1 MNTFNSFA
9 IENHLK
15 KRGFTL
21 SGEDARTYIRG
32 LRHPAI
38 EEPIYVKVRRSKGRP
53 AAVSRLPVVLH
64 PEAGLP
70 LKALAAIGGVAMADA
85 LYHNSN
91 LAGVPKRDNG
101 GKKEIAFG
109 RAFKFADEAA
119 LDAFVDHLI
128 APRK

>member
-21 SGEDARTYIRG
+21 SGEDARAYVRG

-91 LAGVPKRDNG
+91 LAGFPKRDNG
-101 GKKEIAFG
+101 GKKEIEFG
-109 RAFKFADEAA
+109 RAFQFADHAA
-119 LDAFVDHLI
+119 LDAFVDHLTGL
-128 APRK
+128 RK